1 MAISRAF
8 LNSQRYDEAKGS
20 INNTYTSPIIING
33 DMNVTQRGDQTGVTA
48 EKYTT
53 ADRFVINISSLGTWS
68 FSSSTDTPGFGF
80 SKSLKIDCTTADGSP
95 ASSDNMYL
103 TQLIEGQNLQMMRK
117 GTASAKTSTVAYWIK
132 SNKTGNYV
140 VELWDRTNDR
150 HVGKVATIS
159 QANTWEKH
167 ICNFPADTSGALANT
182 NARSIMM
189 SWAFD
194 AGSNFTSGTLPSV
207 WGSRSDANRFVGTT
221 LALGDSTDNEVLIT
235 GVQFEMGTYDSETM
249 PPFQFEDA
257 TTSLLRCQRYTQ
269 VFGGNN
275 TKETFG
281 QGSCQTATVQA
292 VVIKHNTTMRTTPSI
307 SVSAVGDF
315 QVTSASAFAEAAT
328 SISINTTNSGTTMA
342 YVTLNT
348 ASNANS
354 TLGRVAQI
362 RAGDTTDARFI
373 ISAEL

>member
-1 MAISRAF
+1 MAITRAF
-8 LNSQRYDEAKGS
+8 LNSQRYDESKGS
-20 INNTYTSPIIING
+20 INNTYTAPIIING
-33 DMNVTQRGDQTGVTA
+33 DMGVTQRGDQTGVTA

-103 TQLIEGQNLQMMRK
+103 TQLIEGKNLQMMRK

-167 ICNFPADTSGALANT
+167 VCNFPADTSGALANT
-182 NARSIMM
+182 TARSIMM

-194 AGSNFTSGTLPSV
+194 AGSNFTSGTLPSA

-221 LALGDSTDNEVLIT
+221 LALGDSTDNEVIIT

-257 TTSLLRCQRYTQ
+257 ATSLRRCQRYFHIGVNADDNTTGFANGGFRTNNTAQILHQFPVTMRSSPTATQ
-269 VFGGNN
+269 RATDNMIAHDLADGNN
-275 TKETFG
+275 INVDSIQSVLHNCESNIIIQYTLEG
-281 QGSCQTATVQA
+281 TA
-292 VVIKHNTTMRTTPSI
+292 
-307 SVSAVGDF
+307 
-315 QVTSASAFAEAAT
+315 AA
-328 SISINTTNSGTTMA
+328 
-342 YVTLNT
+342 
-348 ASNANS
+348 
-354 TLGRVAQI
+354 
-362 RAGDTTDARFI
+362 AGDSCYLYPTGSTAGVTFE
-373 ISAEL
+373 AEI

>member
-1 MAISRAF
+1 MAITRAF
-8 LNSQRYDEAKGS
+8 LNSQRYDEAKGG

-33 DMNVTQRGDQTGVTA
+33 DMGVTQRGDQTGVTA

-80 SKSLKIDCTTADGSP
+80 GKSLKIDCTTADGSP

-103 TQLIEGQNLQMMRK
+103 TQLIEGKNLQMMRK

-159 QANTWEKH
+159 QADTWEKH
-167 ICNFPADTSGALANT
+167 VCNFPADTSGALANT
-182 NARSIMM
+182 TARSIMM

-194 AGSNFTSGTLPSV
+194 SGSNFTSGTLPSA

-235 GVQFEMGTYDSETM
+235 GIQFEMGTYDSETM

-257 TTSLLRCQRYTQ
+257 ATNLVRCQRYFISTT
-269 VFGGNN
+269 VADGTRLGDGIFRSTTRALGNVDCMGLVPN
-275 TKETFG
+275 MRAVP
-281 QGSCQTATVQA
+281 SVATTITSFQMYYGTD
-292 VVIKHNTTMRTTPSI
+292 TTTN
-307 SVSAVGDF
+307 VSASSGDGLAMNGHTECRTDF
-315 QVTSASAFAEAAT
+315 TLASG
-328 SISINTTNSGTTMA
+328 STTAG
-342 YVTLNT
+342 YPGKLR
-348 ASNANS
+348 ANS
-354 TLGRVAQI
+354 
-362 RAGDTTDARFI
+362 AGAMEFE
-373 ISAEL
+373 AEL

>member
-1 MAISRAF
+1 MAITRAF
-8 LNSQRYDEAKGS
+8 LNSQRYDESKGS
-20 INNTYTSPIIING
+20 INNTYTAPIIING
-33 DMNVTQRGDQTGVTA
+33 DMGVTQRGDQTGVTA

-80 SKSLKIDCTTADGSP
+80 GKSLKIDCTTADGSP

-103 TQLIEGQNLQMMRK
+103 TQLIEGKNLQMMRK

-159 QANTWEKH
+159 QADTWEKH
-167 ICNFPADTSGALANT
+167 VCNFPADTSGALANT
-182 NARSIMM
+182 TARSIMM

-194 AGSNFTSGTLPSV
+194 SGSNFTSGTLPSA

-235 GVQFEMGTYDSETM
+235 GIQFEMGTYDSETM

-257 TTSLLRCQRYTQ
+257 ATNLVRCQRYFISTT
-269 VFGGNN
+269 VADGTRLGDGIFRSTTRALGNVGCMGLVPN
-275 TKETFG
+275 MRAVP
-281 QGSCQTATVQA
+281 SVATTITSFQMYYGA
-292 VVIKHNTTMRTTPSI
+292 DTTTN
-307 SVSAVGDF
+307 VSASSGDGLAMNGHTECRTDF
-315 QVTSASAFAEAAT
+315 TLASG
-328 SISINTTNSGTTMA
+328 STTAG
-342 YVTLNT
+342 YPGKLR
-348 ASNANS
+348 ANS
-354 TLGRVAQI
+354 
-362 RAGDTTDARFI
+362 AGAMEFE
-373 ISAEL
+373 AEL